1 VLDRQRL
8 SSCEINFPLAGRK
21 STVPTDAREYV
32 LFENVFEPH
41 RSAAA
46 AVTRRL
52 LGLVALAG
60 LWALCTV
67 PVVTW
72 LAASA
77 ALVHALES
85 DTRSPTEALHAFREG
100 WRRHRVR
107 TVAPGTLW
115 VLAQA
120 VLAIN
125 LLFLSTQGVGLAVV
139 LAAGTVV
146 LLLIST
152 AMQLALVPVIVLFPA
167 AGPRRWLQAAFVVAF
182 RDPVRSACLVIGTA
196 ALVAAT
202 SALSPLLVPLCAP
215 VVGHLAMRACLRQ
228 VVTGPG
234 GTPALR

>member
-1 VLDRQRL
+1 M
-8 SSCEINFPLAGRK
+8 
-21 STVPTDAREYV
+21 PTAAREYV
-32 LFENVFEPH
+32 SFENVFEPH
-41 RSAAA
+41 RSAGT
-46 AVTRRL
+46 AVARRF

-77 ALVHALES
+77 ALVHAL
-85 DTRSPTEALHAFREG
+85 DGGTRSPTEALHAFREG
-100 WRRHRVR
+100 WRRHRRR
-107 TVAPGTLW
+107 TVALGTLSLL
-115 VLAQA
+115 VPA
-120 VLAIN
+120 VLATN

-146 LLLIST
+146 LMLIST

-182 RDPVRSACLVIGTA
+182 RDPVRSACLVIVTA